1 MEDSSQGWTQLG
13 SFFPKSGHFFSIFKK
28 GQRRKVFFFR
38 TPLKGLF
45 FITDILD
52 NKINGNRY

>member
-13 SFFPKSGHFFSIFKK
+13 SFFQNRDTFFDFQKRAEEKSVFLQNASKRPFS
-28 GQRRKVFFFR
+28 
-38 TPLKGLF
+38 
-45 FITDILD
+45 ITDILD